1 MNLKPYLFMQ
11 ASITAPTTEIL
22 TASEVVLVHGEQFSR
37 PDKNGFPLPRDEAR
51 VDPNPLAIAALEAA
65 LLANERAGAIALE
78 LGIEKMLFGLL
89 KSKVV
94 RLRTGAAPP
103 QWPPLSYEG
112 RMYDKVKQA
121 GPEGTTV
128 KQLVID
134 LFPAD
139 DDQPW
144 IEVLQQIALALRG
157 RGLADEQT
165 RETRSLKIFK
175 LKSTV
180 SVLNAAGASLAE
192 RHPATPIQDLLASC
206 KRDRPELW
214 SIIDSSIRAAL
225 NFRQESSDAYGSSD
239 YD

>member
-1 MNLKPYLFMQ
+1 MQ
-11 ASITAPTTEIL
+11 ASATALATDLL
-22 TASEVVLVHGEQFSR
+22 TPSEVVLLNGDQFSK
-37 PDKNGFPLPRDEAR
+37 PDKNGFPLPRGEAK
-51 VDPNPLAIAALEAA
+51 VDPNPLAVAALEAA
-65 LLANERAGAIALE
+65 LLGNERAGSITLE
-78 LGIEKMLFGLL
+78 QGIEKKLFGLP

-94 RLRTGAAPP
+94 RLRTGAAAP

-134 LFPAD
+134 LFPSD
-139 DDQPW
+139 DDHPW

-157 RGLADEQT
+157 RGLAEEET

-175 LKSTV
+175 SKTTV

-192 RHPATPIQDLLASC
+192 RHPAAPVQDLLASC
-206 KRDRPELW
+206 KRDRPEAWAIL
-214 SIIDSSIRAAL
+214 DSSIRAAL
-225 NFRQESSDAYGSSD
+225 NYRQESSGAYGSSD